1 MPSRASADVRQPDPM
16 LSSAESRT
24 APPAPEIPVMVVMG
38 GLMLAI
44 LLGALEQTIV
54 AVALPA
60 IAGQFDGFALM
71 GWVVSA
77 YLVASTVVTPIY
89 GKLSDLHGRR
99 AMLST
104 AIALFVL
111 ASVACAMATSMP
123 MLLVARAVQGLGGG
137 GLISVAQATIADVVP
152 LRERGRYQG
161 YVSGMWAMAS
171 LAGPVIGG
179 YLTHYLSWR
188 WIFWINL
195 PVGLV
200 ALAVARRTLRH
211 LPVTHQRRPID
222 VAGVLLFAVGLTA
235 LLVMIT
241 RVGQGVP
248 FAQPDNL
255 GLLAVSVLVL
265 GAFVWQENRAAEPII
280 PLSMFRVQTVTLCCL
295 ALFLCFFQLIATSVL
310 MPLRFQMVA
319 GAGPDIAALRLLPF
333 TLATPV
339 GAFVAGKWMT
349 RSGRY
354 KPLMVGGACVV
365 PFAVAALGLL
375 DPHNVW
381 ALTLAMMALGLAI
394 GVQFPTGLVATQN
407 AVPPQNVGLA
417 TALTAFSR
425 LLGGAVGVAVLTSV
439 LIALLRQ
446 AAPQTQAMAGS
457 DLLMDLF
464 HAALASKGADAL
476 ALRSM
481 GESAF
486 RHLFFF
492 AAAVSVISPLMLVRL
507 EEKALRGRVPVAQ
520 TVVD

>member
-1 MPSRASADVRQPDPM
+1 
-16 LSSAESRT
+16 
-24 APPAPEIPVMVVMG
+24 MVVMG

-60 IAGQFDGFALM
+60 IAGQLDGFALM

-222 VAGVLLFAVGLTA
+222 AAGVLLFAVGLTA

-310 MPLRFQMVA
+310 MPL
-319 GAGPDIAALRLLPF
+319 
-333 TLATPV
+333 
-339 GAFVAGKWMT
+339 
-349 RSGRY
+349 RY

-464 HAALASKGADAL
+464 HAALASKGGGCA
-476 ALRSM
+476 
-481 GESAF
+481 G
-486 RHLFFF
+486 
-492 AAAVSVISPLMLVRL
+492 AAVHGGVRL
-507 EEKALRGRVPVAQ
+507 PPPVLLRGGGVGDLA
-520 TVVD
+520 VDAGAAGGEGAAWPGAGRADRGGLT